1 MCGFQE
7 MDSIVDQMMTVAEY
21 IGWETKELRP
31 VRNVYLIYIVL
42 IYTVK
47 IIHIYIFK
55 FVYIWLY
62 ISDTSRN
69 DVRNRL
75 RLWRH
80 CFFRGMETWWN
91 DYHSTS
97 CTSWPRHGKERNLAC
112 INSTFAIYITVHI
125 DSEKFSCRIKE
136 EHNSIIVCYI
146 IVHANWKAY
155 KISLIDITSNH
166 YMLYHISH
174 MQGK

>member
-47 IIHIYIFK
+47 IIYIFIYSNLYIYIL
-55 FVYIWLY
+55 LY

-97 CTSWPRHGKERNLAC
+97 CTSWLRHGTERNLAC
-112 INSTFAIYITVHI
+112 INSTFAIYIINRRRT
-125 DSEKFSCRIKE
+125 
-136 EHNSIIVCYI
+136 
-146 IVHANWKAY
+146 
-155 KISLIDITSNH
+155 
-166 YMLYHISH
+166 
-174 MQGK
+174 